1 MTRLAWFAG
10 LVLVLAGC
18 EDDLTVP
25 GGCPEFCPGGQPQIR
40 DTILLANPGSD
51 TSFFGYVGRDRVP
64 SLLVSDG
71 LQAGETRAWF
81 RFPSRSDSV
90 SVGSVRYTYTIDSI
104 AVEVNLLARDSTLSD
119 LTLYYY
125 RLPISVDTLT
135 TFDELD
141 LLVIEPALVD
151 SLQVPDSVRR
161 GVLRKVFAG
170 EALDRLVIPPAD
182 SGVLALGLRMRAAQP
197 SGIRLSAAIGGA
209 GPGFTT
215 YVFADDADSTAQA
228 IPLTALVNGY
238 VRNNGDGPFDP
249 DLLYL
254 GWLPS
259 ARSFIRFT
267 LPDSLLDR
275 TIQVLR
281 ATLELTPAEPYAGLP
296 GDPPQ
301 IEVRG
306 LVRDLGAKSTPSLFV
321 RSASTLPQEGGEIL
335 QVDVRGIVEL
345 WRLGIDF
352 PSTFVA
358 ALSPEGASFHQPVF
372 HSSRSAGGT
381 PRLRITYLIPARVE
395 QP

>member
-1 MTRLAWFAG
+1 MTRVAWLAA

-25 GGCPEFCPGGQPQIR
+25 GGCPEFCPGGQPQVR

-51 TSFFGYVGRDRVP
+51 SSFFGYVSRDRIP

-71 LQAGETRAWF
+71 LAAGETRAWV
-81 RFPSRSDSV
+81 RFPGRSDTV
-90 SVGSVRYTYTIDSI
+90 NVGGTWYPYVIDSI
-104 AVEVNLLARDSTLSD
+104 AVELSLQARDTTLGD

-125 RLPISVDTLT
+125 RLPADVDTLIS
-135 TFDELD
+135 FDELD
-141 LLVIEPALVD
+141 QLLIESALVD
-151 SLQVPDSVRR
+151 SLQIPDSVRQ
-161 GVLRKVFAG
+161 GALRKVFIG
-170 EALDRLVIPPAD
+170 EALDRLAVPPAD
-182 SGVLALGLRMRAAQP
+182 SGVLALGLRMRAAGP
-197 SGIRLSAAIGGA
+197 SGLRLTAPAGGLGQNFVTYLRA
-209 GPGFTT
+209 GNE
-215 YVFADDADSTAQA
+215 DSTAQT
-228 IPLTALVNGY
+228 ITLNVQTNGY

-275 TIQVLR
+275 TIQILR
-281 ATLELTPAEPYAGLP
+281 ATLELTPAAPYTGLP

-321 RSASTLPQEGGEIL
+321 RSASTLPQEGVDVL

-352 PSTFVA
+352 PSTLVA
-358 ALSPEGASFHQPVF
+358 ALAPEGASFHQPVF